1 MLLSKKFTNERDL
14 IALCVIGL
22 GMKQDSVDRHIYN
35 KQDICTAAHKT
46 FNDWIKSQNNKRE
59 AYINMCKGLRHKN
72 VNMNLYVTEV
82 LQDDDIHSQDHINL
96 NPAVHVSCDPD
107 RKLPQGASGGDQ
119 AENQIVT
126 DDGVDM
132 TGKHYVSILPILHL
146 IQIMHVL
153 NW

>member
-1 MLLSKKFTNERDL
+1 MLLSKKFTNERYL
-14 IALCVIGL
+14 IICVIGL
-22 GMKQDSVDRHIYN
+22 GMKKDSVDRHINN
-35 KQDICTAAHKT
+35 KQDICTAAYKT
-46 FNDWIKSQNNKRE
+46 FNDWIKSQSNKRE

-72 VNMNLYVTEV
+72 VNMKLYVTEA
-82 LQDDDIHSQDHINL
+82 LQDDNMHSQDHINL
-96 NPAVHVSCDPD
+96 NPTVDVSCDPD

-126 DDGVDM
+126 DDGVGM
-132 TGKHYVSILPILHL
+132 TGKHYVSILPFLRL